1 MAGQASA
8 RFEDV
13 IQKLRSTFQAQFE
26 GECRIFRA
34 PGRVNLIGEHT
45 DYNDGFVLPAAIG
58 LDTWVAAA
66 PVDSG
71 ELVIYSA
78 QQRQMVKFLASES
91 APQPRRDWTDYI
103 RGVKA
108 ELQRIGIAN
117 PGVNMLVDGN
127 VPIGAGL
134 SSSAAI
140 EVASALALVD
150 AAQAELDSVAM
161 ARLCQRAENEFVGA
175 RCGIMDQF
183 TSLHGQRAHA
193 ILLDCR
199 SLEYRPLP
207 LPARLKLVI
216 CNTMVKHS
224 LAAGEY
230 NARRAECDECVT
242 ELSRMRPGISALRDV
257 SETELPAGMAKLPE
271 RLGRRLRHVISENAR
286 VLRAGEALRS
296 GDMERFGEL
305 MYESHASLRDD
316 FQVSC
321 RELDVM
327 VELAKALPGTI
338 GARMTGGGFGG
349 CTINVVEE
357 EAVDEFVA
365 RVSRGYEQATG
376 IKPEIYVTQANEGA
390 ARVA

>member
-117 PGVNMLVDGN
+117 RGVNMLVDGN

-183 TSLHGQRAHA
+183 TCLHGQRGHA

-230 NARRAECDECVT
+230 NARRAECEECVT

-257 SETELPAGMAKLPE
+257 SETELPAGVAKLPE

>member
-117 PGVNMLVDGN
+117 RGVNMLVDGN

-183 TSLHGQRAHA
+183 TSLHGQRGHA

-230 NARRAECDECVT
+230 NARRAECEECVT